1 MAIYHCSVQVIGR
14 NAGRSCVAAS
24 AYRAAENLTNEY
36 DGVQHD
42 FTKKNWVEFTEIILP
57 YQAPKE
63 YADRSTLWNAVELA
77 EKAKDA
83 QLCREFELALPIEMT
98 REQQIRVVE
107 RFAKDQLVA
116 QGMIVDIAIHNPPVT
131 NDRHQPID
139 QTGNVTKDVSEMQ
152 FINPHAHILATVR
165 PIDENGKWQKKS
177 EIEYICIQN
186 GKEKAFTATEFQTAK
201 ENGWEKQYKFLD
213 GKKKIWLTAEAG
225 NLRELKRVNR
235 SPKTSAYGRK
245 NKIVEYWN
253 SKDRIFEWR
262 QYWEKVVNDE
272 FARNKSEI
280 RIDSRSFKDQG
291 REDELPT
298 RHMGTSAVN
307 MEKRAERE
315 LREGAPESFVER
327 SDIGNINRQIKEH
340 NQFVK
345 ELKVKMEMLV
355 EKAKNAKVKIARK
368 LEGIRAKLIG
378 NTYEEV
384 TLTTE
389 LSAMESEAVL
399 EDERLIKYSMESDR
413 VDKANIETVKE
424 IKKLQKD
431 LEGCSVL
438 QFMKKNDLQKQIQEL
453 QEQIED
459 REEYVNSIARMCGYA
474 TKKDYQ
480 MAKEKQTVRK
490 MEQDK
495 LKKTVDALQTDTNVL
510 IDEYKNKIEEIP
522 KMEIQDIE
530 EKRMLERSNM
540 EQIVR
545 KKLQEGY
552 GRALTEE
559 KYAEARQIV
568 DNRLKLDKSGK
579 PMQVMEATKPKQ
591 NIARLEKEQI
601 REKSNPRKKSIRY

>member
-98 REQQIRVVE
+98 REQQIKVVE

-152 FINPHAHILATVR
+152 FSNPHAHILATVR

-177 EIEYICIQN
+177 EIEYICIRN
-186 GKEKAFTATEFQTAK
+186 GKEKAFTATEFQIEK
-201 ENGWEKQYKFLD
+201 ENGWEKQYKFLE
-213 GKKKIWLTAEAG
+213 GKKKIWLTAEEG

-235 SPKTSAYGRK
+235 FPKTSAYGRK

-272 FARNKSEI
+272 FVRSKSEI

-298 RHMGTSAVN
+298 LHMGTSAVN

-315 LREGAPESFVER
+315 LREGALESFVER

-389 LSAMESEAVL
+389 LSVIESEVAL
-399 EDERLIKYSMESDR
+399 EDERLIKYSVESDR
-413 VDKANIETVKE
+413 VDKANLETAKE
-424 IKKLQKD
+424 IRKLQKD
-431 LEGCSVL
+431 LEGCSIL
-438 QFMKKNDLQKQIQEL
+438 QFMKKNDLQKQIQQL

-480 MAKEKQTVRK
+480 EAKGKQTVRK

-510 IDEYKNKIEEIP
+510 IDEYKNKIEEIQEI
-522 KMEIQDIE
+522 EIQDIE
-530 EKRMLERSNM
+530 EKRMPERRNM
-540 EQIVR
+540 EQVVR

-552 GRALTEE
+552 GKAFTEE
-559 KYAEARQIV
+559 KYVEARQIV
-568 DNRLKLDKSGK
+568 DKKLSLDGNGRSGY
-579 PMQVMEATKPKQ
+579 TKELIDSK
-591 NIARLEKEQI
+591 
-601 REKSNPRKKSIRY
+601 KKSSKEIMEKMQEKTIRHKKHI